1 MQFVSEAII
10 DDVVVFMD
18 KNQDQLESLVEQLH
32 EEQPVIFGY
41 IFSENLTI
49 LHQEE
54 REFVLFLLL
63 IIISASKKVN
73 GEFSTIDINDFEVAE
88 EQNWSLLEET
98 SAKSFRDRLDVFFDQ
113 TEQEDLL
120 AFIEDTLSDSEDG
133 LASKEGREVVFVFL
147 KSVIDCLETQ
157 KH

>member
-1 MQFVSEAII
+1 MNFVSEKVI
-10 DDVVVFMD
+10 DGVIGYLDN
-18 KNQDQLESLVEQLH
+18 NQPQLESMVQQLH
-32 EEQPVIFGY
+32 EKQPVVFGY

-63 IIISASKKVN
+63 IIINASEKVN
-73 GEFSTIDINDFEVAE
+73 GEFPLIEVKDFEVAE
-88 EQNWSLLEET
+88 EQNWSLLEGT
-98 SAKSFRDRLDVFFDQ
+98 GAKSFRDRLDVFFEQ
-113 TEQEDLL
+113 TDQEDLL
-120 AFIEDTLSDSEDG
+120 AFVEDALSDSEDG

-147 KSVIDCLETQ
+147 KSVIDCLGT

>member
-1 MQFVSEAII
+1 MQFVSESLI
-10 DDVVVFMD
+10 DEVVAFMD
-18 KNQDQLESLVEQLH
+18 QNQDQLESMVAQFHEQ
-32 EEQPVIFGY
+32 QPVIFGY

-63 IIISASKKVN
+63 IIINAAKKVN
-73 GEFSTIDINDFEVAE
+73 GEFPAIDVKDFEVAE
-88 EQNWSLLEET
+88 EQNWSLLEGT
-98 SAKSFRDRLDVFFDQ
+98 GAKSFRDRLDVFFDQ

-120 AFIEDTLSDSEDG
+120 AFIEDALSDSEDG

-147 KSVIDCLETQ
+147 KSVVDCLEKL

>member
-1 MQFVSEAII
+1 MQFVSESLI
-10 DDVVVFMD
+10 DEVVAFMD
-18 KNQDQLESLVEQLH
+18 QNQDQLESMVEQFH
-32 EEQPVIFGY
+32 EQQPVIFGY

-63 IIISASKKVN
+63 IIINAAKKAN
-73 GEFSTIDINDFEVAE
+73 GEFPAIDVKDFEVAE
-88 EQNWSLLEET
+88 EQNWSLLEGT
-98 SAKSFRDRLDVFFDQ
+98 GAKSFRDRLDVFFDQ

-120 AFIEDTLSDSEDG
+120 AFIEDALSDSEDG

-147 KSVIDCLETQ
+147 KSVVDCLEKL